1 MKSQYVLSKRPIPA
15 ANMAQLAFSVSQ
27 SRPVQTQFRAPVR
40 SATRIKRTATSVTGG
55 SQAAR
60 LAAASAVAFL
70 CRRPDVRHA
79 KLAAKGSST
88 LAATAKTVDAKVF
101 SDAWEKA
108 LDGREG
114 NVFTE
119 PEMFMEVLEHLNQTH
134 SQKGPVYFER
144 VSQAADEKKDIV
156 LYVPGIDFSGAF
168 AAPQFRGLAAD
179 FELWR
184 CWVKPGCRESFYEMA
199 RQLEAWLDSHENRK
213 VVLLG
218 ESFGGLLSL
227 AVALRLGR
235 EKLKGLVLVNPA
247 TSFDRTVW
255 PLLGRVLAAV
265 PNEPGNLPP
274 MGSHKDLNELFEDI
288 QSRATLSPYPY
299 LAGSALTGTVADST
313 QLGRLFSRIGLQILN
328 SGSTLDPSVENFLLY
343 PENLAQLLP
352 PETVKFRLRHWLR
365 DGCEW
370 VNSELRRRRGAS
382 FGGNALPPTCL
393 VASDSDRLLMS
404 DKEAKRLRGL
414 LQARCGDQNLKVV
427 ELSESGHAP
436 LDRRVKLA
444 ELLKDSPILKK
455 VKGRNYVDEFEY
467 PSLEV
472 LEQGSRNIEPIAALA
487 SPVFC
492 SWDAASGKR
501 RFGLGGVPDPKE
513 LQRPII
519 LVGNHQLFALDL
531 GPLVREFLI
540 EKGYSPRGLAHPI
553 NFPEVLRTLT
563 STKVT
568 MEESGLLDSINL
580 PFELRAAARAL
591 EASNSK
597 SSNGISGPFGLSP
610 PTEEQNAPQSE
621 LGVGENFGVGGA
633 FAKWGAVPVSPRNF
647 FRLLQ
652 RKEAI
657 LLFPGG
663 AREACHGAT
672 EKYKLMWP
680 KQTDFVRLAARF
692 NAIVVPFGGIGSAD
706 NVRIG
711 EDEASEQERQGF
723 SEMMDGGMN
732 VVSDSLRE
740 PPRFKPAPP
749 RFPPATQTRAGFG
762 DRFYFSFGAP
772 VDLADVDPKD
782 KDACEEVY
790 QKLKGDVE
798 GEINWLLEARVRDPN
813 RDFITRQLKER
824 VMNLDPQPKEVKAGP
839 LKGNFIRSCGR
850 RAPSFPLE

>member
-1 MKSQYVLSKRPIPA
+1 
-15 ANMAQLAFSVSQ
+15 MAQLAFSGSQ
-27 SRPVQTQFRAPVR
+27 PPKVVAAP
-40 SATRIKRTATSVTGG
+40 ATPGPSQPRLAKTRQPHH

-60 LAAASAVAFL
+60 LTAASAVAFL
-70 CRRPDVRHA
+70 CKRLDGKTRRAVKAPMEQEIDV
-79 KLAAKGSST
+79 KPKEL
-88 LAATAKTVDAKVF
+88 

-119 PEMFMEVLEHLNQTH
+119 PEMFMEVLESLNETH
-134 SQKGPVYFER
+134 EEGPVYFER
-144 VSQAADEKKDIV
+144 VSKVSDDTKDLV

-184 CWVKPGCRESFYEMA
+184 CWVKPDCREPFYEMA
-199 RQLEAWLDSHENRK
+199 RQLEVWLSSHKDRK

-255 PLLGRVLAAV
+255 PLLGRILAAV
-265 PNEPGNLPP
+265 PNEPDNLPP
-274 MGSHKDLNELFEDI
+274 VGSHKDLNDLFEDL
-288 QSRATLSPYPY
+288 QSRVGVSPYPY
-299 LAGSALTGTVADST
+299 VAGSALTGTVADST
-313 QLGRLFSRIGLQILN
+313 QLGRLFSRIGLQIIN
-328 SGSTLDPSVENFLLY
+328 STGTALDPSIENFLLY

-352 PETVKFRLRHWLR
+352 PETVRFRLRGWLR

-370 VNSELRRRRGAS
+370 VNSELRRRRGSS
-382 FGGNALPPTCL
+382 FGGNALPPTLL
-393 VASDSDRLLMS
+393 VASDGDRLLMS
-404 DKEAKRLRGL
+404 DQEAKRLRGV
-414 LQARCGDQNLKVV
+414 LQARCGDKNFKVV
-427 ELSESGHAP
+427 SLPDSGHAP
-436 LDRRVKLA
+436 LDRRVNLA
-444 ELLKDSPILKK
+444 ELMQESPILKK
-455 VKGRNYVDEFEY
+455 TKSRNYVDDYEY

-472 LEQGSRNIEPIAALA
+472 LEQGSRNIEPIATLV

-492 SWDAASGKR
+492 SRDMAEPSKR
-501 RFGLGGVPDPKE
+501 RFGIDGVPDPKE
-513 LQRPII
+513 IDRPVI

-553 NFPEVLRTLT
+553 NFPDVLKSLLA
-563 STKVT
+563 TKVSI
-568 MEESGLLDSINL
+568 EESGLLDSVNL
-580 PFELRAAARAL
+580 PFELRAAAKAL
-591 EASNSK
+591 QQASESAK
-597 SSNGISGPFGLSP
+597 ESSNGVAGPFGLSP
-610 PTEEQNAPQSE
+610 PTEEQNGPQSE

-663 AREACHGAT
+663 AREACHGPT
-672 EKYKLMWP
+672 EKYKVIWP
-680 KQTDFVRLAARF
+680 EQTDFVRLAARF
-692 NAIVVPFGGIGSAD
+692 NAIVVPFGSIGSAD

-711 EDEASEQERQGF
+711 EGQEVSEDERKGF
-723 SEMMDGGMN
+723 SEMIEGGGMN
-732 VVSDSLRE
+732 VVSESLRE
-740 PPRFKPAPP
+740 PPRFNPSPP
-749 RFPPATQTRAGFG
+749 RLPPATQTRAGFG
-762 DRFYFSFGAP
+762 DRFYFSFGEP
-772 VDLADVDPKD
+772 VDLADVDPKN
-782 KDACEEVY
+782 KDACEQVY

-798 GEINWLLEARVRDPN
+798 EEINWLLKARVRDPN
-813 RDFITRQLKER
+813 RDFVTRQLKER
-824 VMNLDPQPKEVKAGP
+824 VMNLDPVPKEVKAGP

-850 RAPSFPLE
+850 RAPSFPLDE